1 MSDDKVDSKAIIQ
14 LIKDVLREEGFASS
28 KQMFARAINGMT
40 VTLQMQKSPSSTRT
54 NLQFWLDL
62 AIYGTESRKPREE
75 ELLKSNTC
83 LLRKRIGY
91 LRGNDALVYEVDA
104 DTNVNALR
112 AELRAHV
119 QQVVAF
125 VAQFAT
131 VLDFVDHLERE
142 NVRLGR
148 NAHSFLVAITLAQL
162 GHLERAKKF
171 FLESE
176 GDKAAITSW
185 AKRWGIDLASA

>member
-1 MSDDKVDSKAIIQ
+1 MNDDKVDSKAITQ
-14 LIKDVLREEGFASS
+14 LIKDVLREEGFVSS
-28 KQMFARAINGMT
+28 KQMFARVINGMT
-40 VTLQMQKSPSSTRT
+40 VTLQMQKSHSSTKT
-54 NLQFWLDL
+54 NLEFWLEL
-62 AIYGTESRKPREE
+62 AIYGTESKKPREE

-104 DTNVNALR
+104 DTNLNALR
-112 AELRAHV
+112 EEVRAHV
-119 QQVVAF
+119 QQLVAF
-125 VAQFAT
+125 VTQFAT
-131 VLDFVDHLERE
+131 VLDLVDHLERE

-148 NAHSFLVAITLAQL
+148 NAHSFSVAITLAQL
-162 GHLERAKKF
+162 GHVERAKKF

-176 GDKAAITSW
+176 GDKAAIASW